1 MRDGKHLKDGG
12 DNHGKERNMK
22 LEFANIREMVAT
34 QARRYQDRIAIRYY
48 ERDITYRD
56 LDEQSDRVAH
66 GLLRLGV
73 QKGDRVCMLMDN
85 SPEFYY
91 TYFGINKIGAIAGP
105 VNCWWQTGEIQYLL
119 NDSGAVALV
128 CDHNYRG
135 YIDKII
141 DGTPALKHVIER
153 EATDD
158 RFLPFEKMLTE
169 PSELPATDIGFD
181 DVSTIVYT
189 SGTTG
194 NPKGVLLTHR
204 NILTNSWQASLLAN
218 IDEKDV
224 IMCFLPL
231 FHVNGLVITGTAPL
245 AQGSQIILRRN
256 FSASEFW
263 ECVAKYR
270 VSIFSGVPTVYQILL
285 STPGFEGLDVS
296 SLRYGV
302 CGAAP
307 MPVEAIRKFEETFN
321 MIIVEGYGLTE
332 STAGATANPING
344 VRKIGSIGIPFAGS
358 EIQIMDD
365 EDKEVPQGEVGE
377 ICIRGDNVMKGYFK
391 KPEETA
397 QTLRSGW
404 LHTGDM
410 AFKDEDGFL
419 FIVDRKK
426 EMIIRGGENIYPK
439 ELEGIIFS
447 HSQVAEV
454 AVVGVPDKIYGEE
467 VMACLVLHPGQVLT
481 PEAFQEWCRSNMA
494 SYKVPKYVD
503 IRTAIPRNLL
513 GKILKKE
520 LKSALKAEGKI

>member
-1 MRDGKHLKDGG
+1 
-12 DNHGKERNMK
+12 MK
-22 LEFANIREMVAT
+22 LAFANIREMVET
-34 QARRYQDRIAIRYY
+34 QARRYGDRIAIRYY
-48 ERDITYRD
+48 ERDITYRE
-56 LDEQSDRVAH
+56 LDERSNRVAN
-66 GLLRLGV
+66 GLLKLGV
-73 QKGDRVCMLMDN
+73 RKGDRVCILMDN
-85 SPEFYY
+85 SPEFYEA
-91 TYFGINKIGAIAGP
+91 YFGIIKIGAIAGP

-119 NDSGAVALV
+119 NDSGAVVLF
-128 CDHNYRG
+128 CDHAYRG
-135 YIDKII
+135 HVDKIL

-158 RFLPFEKMLTE
+158 RFLKFEDLQALAA
-169 PSELPATDIGFD
+169 ELAPVEIALD
-181 DVSTIVYT
+181 DVAMIVYT

-194 NPKGVLLTHR
+194 NPKGVLLTHG

-218 IDEKDV
+218 IDENDV

-231 FHVNGLVITGTAPL
+231 FHVNGLVITGTSPL
-245 AQGSQIILRRN
+245 SKGSQIILRRN

-285 STPGFEGLDVS
+285 NTPGFEGVDVS

-321 MIIVEGYGLTE
+321 MIIIEGYGLTE
-332 STAGATANPING
+332 GTAGATANPIDG
-344 VRKIGSIGIPFAGS
+344 VRKIGSIGIPFAES
-358 EIQIMDD
+358 EIRLLD
-365 EDKEVPQGEVGE
+365 EQDREVPQGEVGE
-377 ICIRGDNVMKGYFK
+377 ICVKGDHVMKGYFN

-397 QTLRSGW
+397 QTLRGGW

-410 AFKDEDGFL
+410 AYKDEEGYL

-439 ELEGIIFS
+439 ELEGIIYR
-447 HSQVAEV
+447 HPQVMEV
-454 AVVGVPDKIYGEE
+454 AVVGAPDPIYGEE
-467 VMACLVLHPGQVLT
+467 VMACLVLHPGQALT
-481 PEAFQEWCRSNMA
+481 DEAFKEWCRANMA

-503 IRTAIPRNLL
+503 IRTALPKNIL

-520 LKSALKAEGKI
+520 LKSALKAEGKITA

>member
-1 MRDGKHLKDGG
+1 M
-12 DNHGKERNMK
+12 N
-22 LEFANIREMVAT
+22 LEFANIGEMVQT
-34 QARRYQDRIAIRYY
+34 QGRRYPDRIAIRFY
-48 ERDITYRD
+48 ERDITYRE
-56 LDEQSDRVAH
+56 LDEQSNRVAN

-73 QKGDRVCMLMDN
+73 RKGDRVCMLMDN

-105 VNCWWQTGEIQYLL
+105 VNCWWQIAEIRYLL
-119 NDSGAVALV
+119 KDSGAVVLF
-128 CDHNYRG
+128 CDHTYRG
-135 YIDKII
+135 HIDKII
-141 DGTPALKHVIER
+141 GETPDLQHVIER
-153 EATDD
+153 EAADD

-169 PSELPATDIGFD
+169 PVALADAAISPD

-194 NPKGVLLTHR
+194 SPKGVLLTHR

-224 IMCFLPL
+224 ILCFLPL
-231 FHVNGLVITGTAPL
+231 FHVNGLVITGTSPL
-245 AQGSQIILRRN
+245 SKGSQIVLRRN

-285 STPGFEGLDVS
+285 NTPGFEGLDVS

-307 MPVEAIRKFEETFN
+307 MPVETIRKFEETFN

-344 VRKIGSIGIPFAGS
+344 VRKIGSIGIPFAGT
-358 EIQIMDD
+358 EIRILDD
-365 EDKEVPQGEVGE
+365 EDKEVPQGDVGE
-377 ICIRGDNVMKGYFK
+377 ICIRGDHVMKGYFN
-391 KPEETA
+391 KPEDTA
-397 QTLRSGW
+397 QTLRGGW

-410 AFKDEDGFL
+410 AYKDEDGYL

-439 ELEGIIFS
+439 ELEGIICR
-447 HSQVAEV
+447 HPDVAEV
-454 AVVGVPDKIYGEE
+454 AVVGVPDAIYGEE
-467 VMACLVLHPGQVLT
+467 VMACLVLHPDRMLAE
-481 PEAFQEWCRSNMA
+481 EAFQDWCRANMA
-494 SYKVPKYVD
+494 SYKVPKYVN
-503 IRTAIPRNLL
+503 IRASLPRNLL
-513 GKILKKE
+513 GKLLKKE
-520 LKSALKAEGKI
+520 LKAALKSEGRI

>member
-1 MRDGKHLKDGG
+1 
-12 DNHGKERNMK
+12 MK
-22 LEFANIREMVAT
+22 LEFTNIKEMVAM
-34 QARRYQDRIAIRYY
+34 QARRYKDRIAIRFY

-56 LDEQSDRVAH
+56 LDEQSNRVAN
-66 GLLRLGV
+66 GLLKLGV
-73 QKGDRVCMLMDN
+73 GKGDRVCMLMDN

-91 TYFGINKIGAIAGP
+91 TYFGIIKIGGIAGP
-105 VNCWWQTGEIQYLL
+105 VNCWWQIGEIQYLL
-119 NDSGAVALV
+119 KDSGAVALF

-135 YIDKII
+135 HIDKII
-141 DGTPALKHVIER
+141 DGTPDLKHVIER

-169 PSELPATDIGFD
+169 SVELPAVEINPD

-218 IDEKDV
+218 IDENDV

-231 FHVNGLVITGTAPL
+231 FHVNGLVITGTSPL
-245 AQGSQIILRRN
+245 TKGSQIVLRRN

-285 STPGFEGLDVS
+285 NTPGFEGLDVS

-307 MPVEAIRKFEETFN
+307 MPVDTIRKFEETFN

-332 STAGATANPING
+332 STAGATANPIDG
-344 VRKIGSIGIPFAGS
+344 VRKIGSIGIPFAGT
-358 EIQIMDD
+358 EIRILDE

-377 ICIRGDNVMKGYFK
+377 ICIRGDNVMKGYFN
-391 KPEETA
+391 KPEDTA
-397 QTLRSGW
+397 QTLHGGW

-410 AFKDEDGFL
+410 AYKDEDGYL

-439 ELEGIIFS
+439 ELEGIICR
-447 HSQVAEV
+447 HPDVAEV
-454 AVVGVPDKIYGEE
+454 AVVGVPDAIYGEE
-467 VMACLVLHPGQVLT
+467 VMACLVLHPDRVLT
-481 PEAFQEWCRSNMA
+481 EEAFQDWCGTNMA
-494 SYKVPKYVD
+494 SYKVPKYVN
-503 IRTAIPRNLL
+503 IRTSLPRNIL
-513 GKILKKE
+513 GKLLKKE
-520 LKSALKAEGKI
+520 LKVALKAEGKL

>member
-1 MRDGKHLKDGG
+1 
-12 DNHGKERNMK
+12 MK
-22 LEFANIREMVAT
+22 SEFANIGEMVAT
-34 QARRYQDRIAIRYY
+34 QARRYSDKVAIRYY
-48 ERDITYRD
+48 ERDITYRE
-56 LDEQSDRVAH
+56 LDEQSTRVAN
-66 GLLRLGV
+66 GLQKLGV
-73 QKGDRVCMLMDN
+73 RKGDRVCILMDN
-85 SPEFYY
+85 SPEFFYA
-91 TYFGINKIGAIAGP
+91 YFGIIKIGGIAGP
-105 VNCWWQTGEIQYLL
+105 INCWWQTGEIQYLL
-119 NDSGAVALV
+119 NDSGAVCLLV
-128 CDHNYRG
+128 DHNYREHV
-135 YIDKII
+135 DKII
-141 DGTPALKHVIER
+141 DDTPALKNVIER

-158 RFLPFEKMLTE
+158 RFHAFENMMAEEVSLPTVEIDL
-169 PSELPATDIGFD
+169 S

-194 NPKGVLLTHR
+194 TPKGVLLTHR

-231 FHVNGLVITGTAPL
+231 FHVNGLVITGTSPL
-245 AQGSQIILRRN
+245 TRGSQIILRRG

-285 STPGFEGLDVS
+285 NTPSDEGVDVS

-307 MPVEAIRKFEETFN
+307 MPVEAIRKFEEQFN

-332 STAGATANPING
+332 GTAGATANPIDG
-344 VRKIGSIGIPFAGS
+344 VRKIGSIGIPFAGT
-358 EIQIMDD
+358 EARLFD
-365 EDKEVPQGEVGE
+365 EQDEEVPQGEVGE
-377 ICIRGDNVMKGYFK
+377 ICIQGDHVMKGYYN
-391 KPEETA
+391 KPEDTA
-397 QTLRSGW
+397 QTLRGGW

-410 AFKDEDGFL
+410 AYKDEDGYL

-439 ELEGIIFS
+439 ELEGVIYQ
-447 HSQVAEV
+447 HPQVMES
-454 AVVGVPDKIYGEE
+454 AVVGVPDAIFGEE
-467 VMACLVLHPGQVLT
+467 VMACLVLHPGEVLAE
-481 PEAFQEWCRSNMA
+481 EAFQDWCRANMA

-503 IRTAIPRNLL
+503 FREALPKNIL

-520 LKSALKAEGKI
+520 LKSTLKSEGKIKE

>member
-1 MRDGKHLKDGG
+1 
-12 DNHGKERNMK
+12 MK
-22 LEFANIREMVAT
+22 LEFTNIKEMVAM
-34 QARRYQDRIAIRYY
+34 QARRYKDRIAIRFYK
-48 ERDITYRD
+48 RDITYRD
-56 LDEQSDRVAH
+56 LDEQSNRVAN
-66 GLLRLGV
+66 GLLKLGV
-73 QKGDRVCMLMDN
+73 GKGDRVCMLMDN

-91 TYFGINKIGAIAGP
+91 TYFGIIKIGGIAGP
-105 VNCWWQTGEIQYLL
+105 VNCWWQIGEIQYLL
-119 NDSGAVALV
+119 KDSGAVALF

-135 YIDKII
+135 HIDKII
-141 DGTPALKHVIER
+141 DGTPDLKHVIER

-169 PSELPATDIGFD
+169 SVELPAVEINPD

-218 IDEKDV
+218 IDENDV

-231 FHVNGLVITGTAPL
+231 FHVNGLVITGTSPL
-245 AQGSQIILRRN
+245 TKGSQIVLRRN

-285 STPGFEGLDVS
+285 NTPGFEGLDVS

-307 MPVEAIRKFEETFN
+307 MPVDTIRKFEETFN

-332 STAGATANPING
+332 STAGATANPIDG
-344 VRKIGSIGIPFAGS
+344 VRKIGSIGIPFAGT
-358 EIQIMDD
+358 EIRILDE

-377 ICIRGDNVMKGYFK
+377 ICIRGDNVMKGYFN
-391 KPEETA
+391 KPEDTA
-397 QTLRSGW
+397 QTLHGGW

-410 AFKDEDGFL
+410 AYKDEDGYL

-439 ELEGIIFS
+439 ELEGIICR
-447 HSQVAEV
+447 HPDVAEV
-454 AVVGVPDKIYGEE
+454 AVVGVPDAIYGEE
-467 VMACLVLHPGQVLT
+467 VMACLVLHPDRVLT
-481 PEAFQEWCRSNMA
+481 EEAFQDWCGTNMA
-494 SYKVPKYVD
+494 SYKVPKYVN
-503 IRTAIPRNLL
+503 IRTSLPRNIL
-513 GKILKKE
+513 GKLLKKE
-520 LKSALKAEGKI
+520 LKVALKAEGKL

>member
-1 MRDGKHLKDGG
+1 
-12 DNHGKERNMK
+12 MK
-22 LEFANIREMVAT
+22 LAFANIRDMVET
-34 QARRYQDRIAIRYY
+34 QAHRYGDRIAIRYY
-48 ERDITYRD
+48 ERDITYRE
-56 LDEQSDRVAH
+56 LDEGSNRVAN
-66 GLLRLGV
+66 GLLKLGV
-73 QKGDRVCMLMDN
+73 RKGERVCILMDN
-85 SPEFYY
+85 SPEFYEA
-91 TYFGINKIGAIAGP
+91 YFGIIKIGAIAGP

-119 NDSGAVALV
+119 NDSGAVALF
-128 CDHNYRG
+128 CDHVYRG
-135 YIDKII
+135 HVDKIL

-158 RFLPFEKMLTE
+158 RFLKFEDLRALAADLT
-169 PSELPATDIGFD
+169 PVGIDLD
-181 DVSTIVYT
+181 DVATIVYT

-218 IDEKDV
+218 IDENDV

-231 FHVNGLVITGTAPL
+231 FHVNGLVITGTSPL
-245 AQGSQIILRRN
+245 SKGSQIILRRN

-285 STPGFEGLDVS
+285 NTPGFEGVDVS

-321 MIIVEGYGLTE
+321 MIIIEGYGLTE
-332 STAGATANPING
+332 GTAGATANPIDG
-344 VRKIGSIGIPFAGS
+344 VRKIGSIGIPFAES
-358 EIQIMDD
+358 EIRLFD
-365 EDKEVPQGEVGE
+365 EQDREVSQGEVGE
-377 ICIRGDNVMKGYFK
+377 ICIKGDHVMKGYFN

-397 QTLRSGW
+397 QTLRGGW

-410 AFKDEDGFL
+410 AYKDEEGYL

-439 ELEGIIFS
+439 ELEGIIYR
-447 HSQVAEV
+447 HPQVMEV
-454 AVVGVPDKIYGEE
+454 AVVGSPDPIYGEE
-467 VMACLVLHPGQVLT
+467 VMACLVLHPGQALT
-481 PEAFQEWCRSNMA
+481 EEAFKDWCRANMA

-503 IRTAIPRNLL
+503 IRTALPKNIL

-520 LKSALKAEGKI
+520 LKSALKAEGKITAA

>member
-1 MRDGKHLKDGG
+1 M
-12 DNHGKERNMK
+12 NP
-22 LEFANIREMVAT
+22 EFANIREMVVT
-34 QARRYQDRIAIRYY
+34 QARRYQDRIAIRFYD
-48 ERDITYRD
+48 RDITYHD
-56 LDEQSDRVAH
+56 LDDESNRVAN
-66 GLLRLGV
+66 GLLKLGV
-73 QKGDRVCMLMDN
+73 GKGDRVCLLMDN

-91 TYFGINKIGAIAGP
+91 AYFGIVKIGGIAGP
-105 VNCWWQTGEIQYLL
+105 VNCWWQAAEIRYLL
-119 NDSGAVALV
+119 KDSGAVALF

-135 YIDKII
+135 LVDQIV
-141 DGTPALKHVIER
+141 GETPDLQHVIER
-153 EATDD
+153 EATDN

-169 PSELPATDIGFD
+169 PVDLANVAISPD

-224 IMCFLPL
+224 ILCFLPL
-231 FHVNGLVITGTAPL
+231 FHVNGLVITGTSPL
-245 AQGSQIILRRN
+245 SKGSRIVLRRN

-285 STPGFEGLDVS
+285 NTPGFEGLDVS

-307 MPVEAIRKFEETFN
+307 MPVETIRKFEETFH
-321 MIIVEGYGLTE
+321 MIIIEGYGLTE

-344 VRKIGSIGIPFAGS
+344 VRKIGSIGIPFAGT
-358 EIQIMDD
+358 EIRILDD
-365 EDKEVPQGEVGE
+365 EDKEVPQGDVGE
-377 ICIRGDNVMKGYFK
+377 ICIRGDHVMKGYFN
-391 KPEETA
+391 KPEDTA
-397 QTLRSGW
+397 QTLRGGW

-410 AFKDEDGFL
+410 AYKDKDGYL

-439 ELEGIIFS
+439 ELEGIICR
-447 HSQVAEV
+447 HPDVAEV
-454 AVVGVPDKIYGEE
+454 AVIGVPDAIYGEE
-467 VMACLVLHPGQVLT
+467 VMACLVLHPDRTLT
-481 PEAFQEWCRSNMA
+481 EEAFQDWCRANMA
-494 SYKVPKYVD
+494 SYKAPKYVN
-503 IRTAIPRNLL
+503 IRASLPRNIL
-513 GKILKKE
+513 GKLLKKE
-520 LKSALKAEGKI
+520 LKAALKSEGKI